1 MFAEGYTVKSSMA
14 LTLGPAI
21 FFSILTGVA
30 FALAL
35 YWKES
40 TFDQEDVLARRIRLV
55 SAFLRALSTGIIV
68 FLLLSP
74 WLEEEEIQENQITV
88 QLLVDGSASVD
99 FVDDSSTIS
108 NLINHLKE
116 QFADSVI
123 LETRYFSNEVS
134 EERSNLRTPYETN
147 IIQSLE
153 DVERTFSSSDVIILA
168 SDGMHNAAVNPYS
181 LLSKNPI
188 YTLGLGDI
196 SGVEDFKI
204 VDVRHPRVVNAGDEV
219 EVQVDCQA
227 NLLNGAA
234 ISLGISHNEGGLP
247 LAKADFALSQDVVDT
262 IIKLTIRPTQKGI
275 QAFTVAANCT
285 MDELTQANNV
295 ASFFIEVKDS
305 RQNVLLCAAGP
316 HPDIRAIHKALSEYQ
331 TMNVSLHF
339 MKDGPPKLT
348 GLDGIIWH
356 NLPDERYGN
365 LSISRDSRI
374 PQLFIVGAATSPEQY
389 NALVDGIV
397 LPTGISWSANR
408 KVVFQS
414 SSIPLIFTSE
424 ILQRLVE
431 MPSIRYP
438 SGVVHQLNVSAQNM
452 LTEGLQ
458 EPVLSN
464 LSKGGKKIFT
474 LIGEG
479 WWKWQMAERQAY
491 GNADAFNTFFQ
502 QVTNELIQDF
512 SQERLLL
519 SWTPIRP
526 KGKEKVIFSLD
537 ALEENYTRVIPR
549 NIEINLTDSKSE
561 WDTTFVAKSNNDG
574 IVSSDPI
581 ALRPGMYLVQASA
594 LVANKNLM
602 TNAGIVIED
611 DLREYHVTSRDT
623 ALLQYIA
630 QSNHGA
636 YYSKEQVDN
645 LVAEVMSWIGTK
657 KKNQVIRSVKPRVN
671 EIFWLCLALVFFG
684 AEWVLRKYAGSF

>member
-1 MFAEGYTVKSSMA
+1 MSLA
-14 LTLGPAI
+14 LGPAI
-21 FFSILTGVA
+21 FFSILAGVG

-35 YWKES
+35 YWRES
-40 TFDQEDVLARRIRLV
+40 TFDGEDTLARRVRLV
-55 SAFLRALSTGIIV
+55 SAFLRVSSTAIIV

-74 WLEEEEIQENQITV
+74 WLEEEEIQKNQVAV
-88 QLLVDGSASVD
+88 QLLIDGSASVD
-99 FVDDSSTIS
+99 FVNDSSAVS
-108 NLINHLKE
+108 YLLNRLKE
-116 QFADSVI
+116 ESADSI
-123 LETRYFSNEVS
+123 MLEISYFSNEAGK
-134 EERSNLRTPYETN
+134 EKRSLLNPYETN
-147 IIQSLE
+147 IVQSLE
-153 DVERTFSSSDVIILA
+153 DVERTFSSSDAIILA
-168 SDGMHNAAVNPYS
+168 SDGIHNAAVNPYS
-181 LLSKNPI
+181 LLSKKPI
-188 YTLGLGDI
+188 YTLGLGEI
-196 SGVEDFKI
+196 RGVEDFKV

-234 ISLGISHNEGGLP
+234 IGLEISHNDGGLP
-247 LAKADFALSQDVVDT
+247 LVSVDFTLSQDVVDT
-262 IIKLTIRPTQKGI
+262 TITLTIRPQKKGI
-275 QAFTVAANCT
+275 QAFTIEANCT
-285 MDELTQANNV
+285 MDELTRANNA
-295 ASFFIEVKDS
+295 ASFFMEVKDG

-339 MKDGPPKLT
+339 MKDGPPTLN

-356 NLPDERYGN
+356 NVPDGRYDN

-374 PQLFIVGAATSPEQY
+374 PQLFVVGAATSAEQY

-397 LPTGISWSANR
+397 LPTGSAWSANR
-408 KVVFQS
+408 KTVFQP

-424 ILQRLVE
+424 IFQRLAE

-438 SGVVHQLNVSAQNM
+438 NGVVHELNMSAQTM

-464 LSKGGKKIFT
+464 LSRGEKKIFT

-502 QVTNELIQDF
+502 QLTNELIQDF

-519 SWTPIRP
+519 SWTPSRP
-526 KGKEKVIFSLD
+526 MGNEAVTFSLD
-537 ALEENYTRVIPR
+537 ALGENYTRVKPQ
-549 NIEINLTDSKSE
+549 NIEINLTDSKSD
-561 WDTTFVAKSNNDG
+561 WDTIIVAKSNNEG
-574 IVSSDPI
+574 VVSSDPI
-581 ALRPGMYLVQASA
+581 ALRPGMYLAQASA
-594 LVANKNLM
+594 LVDNKKL
-602 TNAGIVIED
+602 TTKAGMVVEE
-611 DLREYHVTSRDT
+611 DLREYHVTRRDT
-623 ALLQYIA
+623 ALLQHIA
-630 QSNHGA
+630 QANQGA
-636 YYSKEQVDN
+636 YHSKEEIDN
-645 LVAEVMSWIGTK
+645 LVSEVMNWISGL

-671 EIFWLCLALVFFG
+671 ETLWLCLALLFFG